1 MSNQKT
7 NKIIFSGCLTKLYK
21 HSILKFIKKYYAYNR
36 NMNDPFEL
44 ENFQTLTRN
53 EQTKIDYL
61 KRAEQ
66 LIKKAKKQLDMP
78 QDEELDV
85 RQLVVWLN
93 EHKVNI
99 ARTTWRQY
107 KSAVIYYL
115 ENHSDI
121 LAADEAL
128 EYIRDI
134 TSIGALIHTERTS
147 SLKMKK
153 ISYEDWEKLDGYLK
167 EKNKKWHEQLR
178 FWLRASIITGLRP
191 VEWKNAVFT
200 QYENEPALKV
210 QNAKNTNRRSHGEN
224 RTLILKNVKPED
236 LNAIR
241 SHLNNIRTFSGMDA
255 YEFFYN
261 GCAIALYKA
270 CRKCW
275 PRRKRHITLYST
287 RHQFSANAKSS
298 GFSRAE
304 VAALMGHA
312 VDITATIHYGRK
324 QAGNETL
331 SINPTDEDVSR
342 VREIDVEDFK
352 TRINKKQDNLL

>member
-1 MSNQKT
+1 MIKVKVT
-7 NKIIFSGCLTKLYK
+7 LKII
-21 HSILKFIKKYYAYNR
+21 I
-36 NMNDPFEL
+36 MNDQYEL
-44 ENFQTLTRN
+44 ENFQILTRN
-53 EQTKIDYL
+53 DKTKIDYI
-61 KRAEQ
+61 KRANQ
-66 LIKKAKKQLDMP
+66 LIKKAKKQLDMH
-78 QDEELDV
+78 QDEDLDV
-85 RQLVVWLN
+85 RQLAIWLT
-93 EHKVNI
+93 EHKATI

-107 KSAVIYYL
+107 KSSVIYYF
-115 ENHSDI
+115 ENHPDTH
-121 LAADEAL
+121 AADEAL
-128 EYIRDI
+128 DYLKDI
-134 TSIGALIHTERTS
+134 TSIGALTHTERTS

-191 VEWKNAVFT
+191 IEWRSVIFI
-200 QYENEPALKV
+200 QHEGEPALKV
-210 QNAKNTNRRSHGEN
+210 QNAKSTNGRAHGET
-224 RTLILKNVKPED
+224 RTLVLKNVKPED

-241 SHLNNIRTFSGMDA
+241 SHLNNIRTFSGMDS
-255 YEFFYN
+255 YEYFYN

-324 QAGNETL
+324 QAGNEEL
-331 SINPTDEDVSR
+331 SVNPIDEDVSR
-342 VREIDVEDFK
+342 VRVIDTDDFK
-352 TRINKKQDNLL
+352 TRINQKQDNLL